1 MRAPEREGHRGKDSR
16 LAGSAISS
24 RPAVSFRVADWREV
38 SVGGRNSFMR
48 TEPTKAR
55 VIFIAGEQQAATE
68 QLPATGNAS
77 MPDLPPVSRNTL
89 QEQAYLRLRQ
99 ALMSGQF
106 APGQSITLRA
116 AAAALGTS
124 AMPARDALRRLEIEH
139 ALVPRG
145 NRTLGVPELTW
156 QSLAEL
162 REVRMAL
169 EGLATEKAAL
179 QITPREIAILEDHY
193 RSMAEAANAGDI
205 GEYMRA
211 NWSFHSG
218 IYRASRSQ
226 LLVAVI
232 EPFWMRIGPYVR
244 IMLPDRKS
252 LVDSLGNHAAA
263 VEALKRRDAAAARQA
278 IQRDLLESAE
288 GLATMLRAREEA
300 RGAQVLSPGAEPG
313 NPARPRARQR
323 LGRR

>member
-1 MRAPEREGHRGKDSR
+1 MA
-16 LAGSAISS
+16 LSS
-24 RPAVSFRVADWREV
+24 YAADWRKV
-38 SVGGRNSFMR
+38 IVGGQDSFMR
-48 TEPTKAR
+48 TGPTKAE
-55 VIFIAGEQQAATE
+55 VVFIADEHRSAAE
-68 QLPATGNAS
+68 QLAAVGNGL

-145 NRTLGVPELTW
+145 NRTLGVPELTY

-169 EGLATEKAAL
+169 EGLAAEKAAL
-179 QITPREIAILEDHY
+179 QITPQEIAVLEDHFQA
-193 RSMAEAANAGDI
+193 MAKAANAGEI

-218 IYRASRSQ
+218 IYRAGRSQ

-252 LVDSLGNHAAA
+252 LVDSLGNHVAA
-263 VEALKRRDAAAARQA
+263 VEALKRRDGAAARQA
-278 IQRDLLESAE
+278 IQRDLMESAE

-300 RGAQVLSPGAEPG
+300 RGAQVLSSGVEAG
-313 NPARPRARQR
+313 NPSGPRSRQR